1 MDLHHQGGGLQL
13 KLWAWIPLRC
23 SGPGR
28 AGHTPPHLQ
37 PSPTPS
43 CVLGEAETVGLS
55 GSGRGETEEGWKAMD
70 SYRKGRD
77 RNGRDRGKR
86 IRNKEPREEMDR
98 RKRQRQ
104 KWEGEG
110 LRFSSQKHSDILQEV
125 N

>member
-1 MDLHHQGGGLQL
+1 MEGVKQE
-13 KLWAWIPLRC
+13 
-23 SGPGR
+23 GR
-28 AGHTPPHLQ
+28 
-37 PSPTPS
+37 
-43 CVLGEAETVGLS
+43 
-55 GSGRGETEEGWKAMD
+55 KAMD
-70 SYRKGRD
+70 SCRKGRD

-86 IRNKEPREEMDR
+86 IRNEEPREEMDR